1 MLLVTIESITT
12 VRQSILHLFDVKG
25 FYMDMLALSQK
36 QKVTLFLIVLT
47 IGFAFLAFFTSER
60 LSKMKSQYQS
70 SADIGSGSLAIYQTQ
85 SRILTLGGTLDSMTG
100 DKVATTKTRIED
112 IVMAIS
118 DNAKFLKQVGLVS
131 QGEQL
136 TQSVM
141 DFKSAVTPWLTLKQE
156 LGFNIDEGKL
166 GQMKQTATII
176 EQKIAETGMV
186 TLNSDF
192 QAMVKAQQ
200 NYLLQPSEDN
210 LKLFNRAMASFE
222 SMSNVYAMLEL
233 YEKEIEQYKQAFVRV
248 SELSQQLG
256 SVEKQLDAA
265 KAKMTRLIGEIT
277 NELGGIGSRY
287 QNVAETTSTQ
297 TLWSIL
303 VACVVLAIFTIAIF
317 AMQSA
322 SMSRSLNRTK
332 EILNSVSKGDFS
344 QRMILSKNPNDEFNQ
359 LASSINQSCTNL
371 GELVSGVQSSSLALS
386 GNAAELN
393 QGLDLLAH
401 HQSEVLG
408 QTQLLA
414 SATEE
419 VSVTTQEVS
428 NSLEFVADIS
438 RSSTDAAEEG
448 AKVISAAIGSIE
460 EVGAIMT
467 AAAGHIQQLE
477 EASAKVDSVMD
488 IINGIAEQTN
498 LLALNAAIEAARA
511 GEQGRGF
518 AVVADEVRSLAVRT
532 VDAVSEISG
541 TIDTM
546 KKESAEVIQYIG
558 QSESSMIAGRER
570 GQEAMNALKMITDK
584 TNEASHQTEVIFASI
599 RELATTSQSMADN
612 MTQIST
618 AMKELEQNNDQLRKV
633 SGVVEER
640 SGSLN
645 QDCLKFTI

>member
-1 MLLVTIESITT
+1 
-12 VRQSILHLFDVKG
+12 
-25 FYMDMLALSQK
+25 MDMLALSQK

-100 DKVATTKTRIED
+100 DKVTTTKTRIED

-131 QGEQL
+131 QGDEL

-277 NELGGIGSRY
+277 NELGGIGARY

-332 EILNSVSKGDFS
+332 EILNSVSKGDLS
-344 QRMILSKNPNDEFNQ
+344 QRMVPSKNPNDEFNQ

-612 MTQIST
+612 MTQISA

>member
-1 MLLVTIESITT
+1 
-12 VRQSILHLFDVKG
+12 
-25 FYMDMLALSQK
+25 MDMLALSQK

-47 IGFAFLAFFTSER
+47 IGFASLALFTSER
-60 LSKMKSQYQS
+60 LSQMKSQYHS
-70 SADIGSGSLAIYQTQ
+70 SADIAAGSLSIYQTQ
-85 SRILTLGGTLDSMTG
+85 SEVLTLGSHLADMSGSKVSDTLNT
-100 DKVATTKTRIED
+100 VND
-112 IVMAIS
+112 IVVAIEANS
-118 DNAKFLKQVGLVS
+118 EFLNQVGLNS
-131 QGEQL
+131 KANKL
-136 TQSVM
+136 TQSVT
-141 DFKSAVTPWLTLKQE
+141 DFKSAITPWLTIKQE

-166 GQMKQTATII
+166 GQLKQLAVVI

-192 QAMVKAQQ
+192 QAMVKSQK
-200 NYLLQPSEDN
+200 NYLLQPTEEN

-233 YEKEIEQYKQAFVRV
+233 YEEEIEQYKTAFARV

-256 SVEKQLDAA
+256 SVEQQLTQTQDN
-265 KAKMTRLIGEIT
+265 MTTLITDIT
-277 NELGGIGSRY
+277 SELGGISNRY
-287 QNVAETTSTQ
+287 QQVAESASTQ
-297 TLWSIL
+297 TIWSIL
-303 VACVVLAIFTIAIF
+303 VACVVLAILTITIF
-317 AMQSA
+317 GMQSA
-322 SMSRSLNRTK
+322 SLSRSLNRTK
-332 EILNSVSKGDFS
+332 EVLNRVSTGDLS
-344 QRMILSKNPNDEFNQ
+344 KRMEQAKNPNDEFNQ
-359 LASSINQSCTNL
+359 LATSINQSCENL
-371 GELVSGVQSSSLALS
+371 GELVSGVQSSSEALS

-393 QGLDLLAH
+393 QGLDRLAH

-428 NSLEFVADIS
+428 NSLEFVAEIS
-438 RSSTDAAEEG
+438 RSSTHAAEEG
-448 AKVISAAIGSIE
+448 AKVIGAAIGSLE
-460 EVGAIMT
+460 EVGAILT
-467 AAAGHIQQLE
+467 SAAGHIQQLE
-477 EASAKVDSVMD
+477 EASSKVDSVME

-532 VDAVSEISG
+532 VDAVSEISD

-558 QSESSMIAGRER
+558 QSETSMTTGRER
-570 GQEAMNALKMITDK
+570 GHEAMDALKLITEKAD
-584 TNEASHQTEVIFASI
+584 EASHQTEVIFSSI
-599 RELATTSQSMADN
+599 KELATTSQSMADN
-612 MTQIST
+612 MTQISS
-618 AMKELEQNNDQLRKV
+618 AMKELEDNNEQLRSV
-633 SGVVEER
+633 SGLVEER

>member
-1 MLLVTIESITT
+1 
-12 VRQSILHLFDVKG
+12 
-25 FYMDMLALSQK
+25 MDMLALSQK

-131 QGEQL
+131 QGDEL

-222 SMSNVYAMLEL
+222 SMSNVYAMLDL

-277 NELGGIGSRY
+277 NELGGIGARY
-287 QNVAETTSTQ
+287 QNVAETTSAQ

-612 MTQIST
+612 MTQISA

>member
-1 MLLVTIESITT
+1 
-12 VRQSILHLFDVKG
+12 
-25 FYMDMLALSQK
+25 MDMLALSQK

-131 QGEQL
+131 QGDEL

-222 SMSNVYAMLEL
+222 SMSNVYAMLDL

-277 NELGGIGSRY
+277 NELGGIGARY

-612 MTQIST
+612 MTQISA